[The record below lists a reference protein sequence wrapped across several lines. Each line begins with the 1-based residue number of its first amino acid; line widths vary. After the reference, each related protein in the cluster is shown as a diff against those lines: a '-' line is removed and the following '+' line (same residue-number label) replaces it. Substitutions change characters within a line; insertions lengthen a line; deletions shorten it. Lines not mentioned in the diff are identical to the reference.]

1 MSRIIIFPTAT
12 LKDSEGEIYPGVEE
26 LLNNLN
32 SEGNKI
38 LLLSH
43 RSTSLKDML
52 EDYKFTEFI
61 SRRDIRSYISSN
73 EEDFYI
79 LVGSSD
85 VDLQLA
91 SNKKILLINPLWSHI
106 QEAKAVRYGLS
117 VKSPEG
123 LHKVLRILK
132 NQTAWYYTLNVEE
145 GTTIYSLSRA
155 NYKGYVESQN
165 EVELIQAFE
174 KILKNGNKRYFKL
187 LLLHFL
193 GSIINN
199 PEFKAVDIWAIMPSS
214 TTELNKDMQLFKD
227 RAREIMGKQLKEPL
241 FVRHTATYKS
251 RGQSDSKRI
260 PCDRHFDTIKINPE
274 YEGKLRGKNICVLDD
289 FLNNGTSFE
298 TLRNLLR
305 HEGVKTI
312 TFVSLG
318 KFQRRGGI
326 EYHKQDYVI
335 TGDVYSE
342 EYSYTLKSTSG
353 INGIFNNQAREDIR
367 ELYNIITE

>member
-12 LKDSEGEIYPGVEE
+12 LKDREGEIYPGVED
-26 LLNNLN
+26 LLIKLN

-38 LLLSH
+38 ILLSH
-43 RSTSLKDML
+43 RSTNLKDIL
-52 EDYKFTEFI
+52 DDYKFTEFI
-61 SRRDIRSYISSN
+61 SRREIRSYISSN
-73 EEDFYI
+73 DDDLYI

-91 SNKKILLINPLWSHI
+91 ANKKVLLINPLWSHV
-106 QEAKAVRYGLS
+106 QEEKAVRYGFS
-117 VKSPEG
+117 VKNPEN

-145 GTTIYSLSRA
+145 GTIVYSLSRA
-155 NYKGYVESQN
+155 NYKGFIESED
-165 EVELIQAFE
+165 EVELIKAFE
-174 KILKNGNKRYFKL
+174 KILKNGNKRYFQL

-214 TTELNKDMQLFKD
+214 STELNQDMLFFKE
-227 RAREIMGKQLKEPL
+227 RAREMMGKKRKEPL
-241 FVRHTATYKS
+241 FVRHTPTYKS
-251 RGQSDSKRI
+251 RGQGDSKRI
-260 PCDRHFDTIKINPE
+260 PCDRHFETIKINPE
-274 YEGKLRGKNICVLDD
+274 YEGKLKGKNICVLDD

-305 HEGVKTI
+305 HEGVEKI
-312 TFVSLG
+312 IFVSLG
-318 KFQRRGGI
+318 KFQRWSGI

-335 TGDVYSE
+335 TGDVYDE
-342 EYSYTLKSTSG
+342 GYSYTLNSTSG
-353 INGIFNNQAREDIR
+353 IHGSFNRQAREDIR